1 MMIKI
6 TSTKIQD
13 CGKILEEVKY
23 KKILLVW
30 KKEGLKAKYE
40 EWEENC

>member
-6 TSTKIQD
+6 TSAKIQD

-30 KKEGLKAKYE
+30 KKKG
-40 EWEENC
+40 